1 MVRTERDE
9 EPIEITFFSWEV
21 ARPWV
26 IGALAAIPVMIA
38 VGLLGPRWLSE
49 RAVHDLGLA
58 LGLPLVLV
66 VRARVAGLSRASLH
80 WTVLG
85 YLALVALF
93 LGVQWVLR
101 AIGATSGR

>member
-1 MVRTERDE
+1 MVRPERDGD
-9 EPIEITFFSWEV
+9 PSEITFFSWEA
-21 ARPWV
+21 ARPWA
-26 IGALAAIPVMIA
+26 IGALAAIPVMIT
-38 VGLLGPRWLSE
+38 VGLLGPLWLSE
-49 RAVHDLGLA
+49 RTVHDLGVA

-66 VRARVAGLSRASLH
+66 VRARVAGLSRVPMH